1 MKLNSIQILFLFLIL
16 GYTVL
21 SSPVKYKEYKKYKGY
36 KVKGEDSSDTEDDIT
51 IYVNN
56 NNKLGYYKLTNSDS
70 DSDTDDNNNDNN
82 TVVLPDEVN
91 YYNSTLDWSYTP
103 EKIEAIVKN
112 IVEDGNKIME
122 EIMAIPENEATFE
135 AVFNPYMKIQ
145 DLLKE
150 ADIINFLLYVHED
163 DNLKYIA
170 NEQLNII
177 DKESYTWDIQIH
189 EKAIEVIK
197 NINNEKVSAPQ
208 NPEDLKYLEMFEK
221 ENKKMG
227 LGLSNENNEKY
238 ANYQARLN
246 NIQNE
251 FYGNL
256 SKGDKS
262 TVTFTKKELEGVS
275 ESIINKFQKTTKD
288 NEEAYIILVNSQDA
302 SVISSYAVN
311 ENTRKEFLK
320 VKNQSFKA
328 NVDLLKETANLR
340 LKLANVL
347 GYKSF
352 SDYFLQDMMAKS
364 PENVFNFL
372 ESLKEKLQPLVK
384 NEFGKLLELKKME
397 KEELNEPFDNTLN
410 FWDIHYYTRLLKEQ
424 SNEVDLSEI
433 NEYFP
438 INDVVDEILN
448 LYGEFLSVK
457 CVEVKNPSVWHPDVR
472 QFEVYDRT
480 TNNYIGSFFLD
491 LYLREGKYSGTGS
504 IYIKSGYDKIDGTH
518 EYPASTLITNI
529 QKSSSQDIP
538 TLLSHDDI
546 CVLIHELG
554 HIFHQIIAKTKWVN
568 FKSSNVEGDFL
579 EAPALLMENWAWEPE
594 VLKRIS
600 HHYQNPEK
608 KIPMDL
614 IDAILKSKESSVAKD
629 KLYQVFISYVDL
641 KFHSLEIEDLDVD
654 VAKIWNDGLKDI
666 YMVESIEDTWQI
678 GKY

>member
-177 DKESYTWDIQIH
+177 DNESYTWDIQIH

-256 SKGDKS
+256 SKG
-262 TVTFTKKELEGVS
+262 
-275 ESIINKFQKTTKD
+275 I
-288 NEEAYIILVNSQDA
+288 
-302 SVISSYAVN
+302 
-311 ENTRKEFLK
+311 
-320 VKNQSFKA
+320 
-328 NVDLLKETANLR
+328 
-340 LKLANVL
+340 
-347 GYKSF
+347 YK
-352 SDYFLQDMMAKS
+352 
-364 PENVFNFL
+364 
-372 ESLKEKLQPLVK
+372 
-384 NEFGKLLELKKME
+384 
-397 KEELNEPFDNTLN
+397 
-410 FWDIHYYTRLLKEQ
+410 
-424 SNEVDLSEI
+424 
-433 NEYFP
+433 
-438 INDVVDEILN
+438 
-448 LYGEFLSVK
+448 
-457 CVEVKNPSVWHPDVR
+457 
-472 QFEVYDRT
+472 
-480 TNNYIGSFFLD
+480 
-491 LYLREGKYSGTGS
+491 
-504 IYIKSGYDKIDGTH
+504 
-518 EYPASTLITNI
+518 
-529 QKSSSQDIP
+529 
-538 TLLSHDDI
+538 
-546 CVLIHELG
+546 
-554 HIFHQIIAKTKWVN
+554 
-568 FKSSNVEGDFL
+568 
-579 EAPALLMENWAWEPE
+579 
-594 VLKRIS
+594 
-600 HHYQNPEK
+600 
-608 KIPMDL
+608 
-614 IDAILKSKESSVAKD
+614 
-629 KLYQVFISYVDL
+629 
-641 KFHSLEIEDLDVD
+641 
-654 VAKIWNDGLKDI
+654 
-666 YMVESIEDTWQI
+666 
-678 GKY
+678 